1 MTYDTVITGS
11 HIATPT
17 GIIDKNLVLDE
28 GKIVMLT
35 NEIPSCDNK
44 INADGLVSI
53 PGIIDPHVHYGVYS
67 PIDHGKIGITCCC
80 NRRCDHHD
88 ENASIRRFV
97 QKVIV
102 TSIAC

>member
-11 HIATPT
+11 HIVTPT

-35 NEIPSCDNK
+35 NETPSCDNK

-53 PGIIDPHVHYGVYS
+53 P
-67 PIDHGKIGITCCC
+67 
-80 NRRCDHHD
+80 
-88 ENASIRRFV
+88 
-97 QKVIV
+97 
-102 TSIAC
+102 

>member
-53 PGIIDPHVHYGVYS
+53 P
-67 PIDHGKIGITCCC
+67 
-80 NRRCDHHD
+80 
-88 ENASIRRFV
+88 
-97 QKVIV
+97 
-102 TSIAC
+102 